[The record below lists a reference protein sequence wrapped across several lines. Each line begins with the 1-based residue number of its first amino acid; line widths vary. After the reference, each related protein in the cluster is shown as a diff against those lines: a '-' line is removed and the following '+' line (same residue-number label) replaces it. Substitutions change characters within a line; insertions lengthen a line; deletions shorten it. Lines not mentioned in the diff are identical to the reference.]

1 MKKILYSVMALA
13 IAAMT
18 FTACEDVPEP
28 YPTPNG
34 GETTNGAAALPYT
47 SANLNTGWTLVEVTA
62 GAQPWSLGQSYAQA
76 TGYQKWDG
84 ASTKSNKAV
93 EGWLVSPAISTYG
106 KENVKLSFNHTIK
119 YTNNVSNWAANHK
132 VYISTDFDGSKATW
146 TELDFTPVAS
156 PYASSD
162 WTLYSSGEI
171 QLPAQFVGK
180 EAVYIGF
187 WFKAPADA
195 STTWELQTF
204 KMEEGIAEN
213 TPEPTPTEELGTAE
227 APLTVAKAIETINK
241 YADNGTSTAEAY
253 VKGTIVS
260 VESYNSQYKSITYWI
275 SDDGTENGKMEV
287 YSGKGLNGADFTAKT
302 DLHKGAVVVV
312 KGTLKKFVNN
322 SGTVVQ
328 EFDKNNVIV
337 SITNNEGG
345 DTPQPTGNYGTAEKP
360 LTVAKALDVIAE
372 LQMKGTTPEEAY
384 VKGVVVSVESYNSQY
399 KSLTYWISD
408 DGTENGKME
417 VYSGK
422 GLNGADFTATTDLH
436 KGAVVVVKGILKK
449 FQSGESYVPE
459 FDKNSVIISITN
471 NEGGNDNPTTPDTP
485 STGEGSYAQ
494 PFSVANVIAKGTAN
508 STPNVYVKAY
518 IVGWVEGQ
526 VLSTGAK
533 FNSEGVT
540 VDTNILIADAANE
553 GDVTK
558 CVPVQ
563 LPKGA
568 IRTGLNLKENPGL
581 LGKQVI
587 LYGNL
592 EKYFGAAGIKSVS
605 YAECNG
611 NSIGTKP

>member
-28 YPTPNG
+28 YPTPSG
-34 GETTNGAAALPYT
+34 G
-47 SANLNTGWTLVEVTA
+47 
-62 GAQPWSLGQSYAQA
+62 
-76 TGYQKWDG
+76 
-84 ASTKSNKAV
+84 
-93 EGWLVSPAISTYG
+93 
-106 KENVKLSFNHTIK
+106 
-119 YTNNVSNWAANHK
+119 
-132 VYISTDFDGSKATW
+132 
-146 TELDFTPVAS
+146 
-156 PYASSD
+156 
-162 WTLYSSGEI
+162 
-171 QLPAQFVGK
+171 
-180 EAVYIGF
+180 
-187 WFKAPADA
+187 
-195 STTWELQTF
+195 
-204 KMEEGIAEN
+204 N
-213 TPEPTPTEELGTAE
+213 TPEEETIGTLE
-227 APLTVAKAIETINK
+227 EPITVAKALELING
-241 YADNGTSTAEAY
+241 YSDGGSSTSQAY
-253 VKGTIVS
+253 VKGVISQVQ
-260 VESYNSQYKSITYWI
+260 SYNSTYKSITYYI
-275 SDDGTENGKMEV
+275 SDDGSSTNQV
-287 YSGKGLNGADFTAKT
+287 QCYSGKGLNGADFSSKDDLKVGTA
-302 DLHKGAVVVV
+302 VIV
-312 KGTLKKFVNN
+312 KGKLKKFVNN
-322 SGTVVQ
+322 SGATIQ
-328 EFDKNNVIV
+328 EIDQSSTIV
-337 SITNNEGG
+337 WMGDAPETPKAEPKGDGSKENPFNAAAANAAALKLASGETSSDSYYIKGKVAEIKYNYGEGKFPKTADYLISDDGTNNNTFYVYASKYLGNTDYTSGTVLAVGNEVVVYGQLQNYNGTAETATNKSYLYSLNGKTEAEGG

>member
-28 YPTPNG
+28 YPTPSG
-34 GETTNGAAALPYT
+34 G
-47 SANLNTGWTLVEVTA
+47 
-62 GAQPWSLGQSYAQA
+62 
-76 TGYQKWDG
+76 
-84 ASTKSNKAV
+84 
-93 EGWLVSPAISTYG
+93 
-106 KENVKLSFNHTIK
+106 
-119 YTNNVSNWAANHK
+119 
-132 VYISTDFDGSKATW
+132 
-146 TELDFTPVAS
+146 
-156 PYASSD
+156 
-162 WTLYSSGEI
+162 
-171 QLPAQFVGK
+171 
-180 EAVYIGF
+180 
-187 WFKAPADA
+187 
-195 STTWELQTF
+195 
-204 KMEEGIAEN
+204 N
-213 TPEPTPTEELGTAE
+213 TPEEETIGTLE
-227 APLTVAKAIETINK
+227 EPITVAKALELING
-241 YADNGTSTAEAY
+241 YSDGGSSTSQAY
-253 VKGTIVS
+253 VKGVISQVQ
-260 VESYNSQYKSITYWI
+260 SYNSTYKSITYYI
-275 SDDGTENGKMEV
+275 SDDGSSTNQV
-287 YSGKGLNGADFTAKT
+287 QCYSGKGLNGADFSSKDDLKVGTA
-302 DLHKGAVVVV
+302 VIV
-312 KGTLKKFVNN
+312 KGKLKKFVNN
-322 SGTVVQ
+322 SGATIQ
-328 EFDKNNVIV
+328 EIDQSSTIV
-337 SITNNEGG
+337 WMGDAPETPKAEPKGDGSKENPFNAAAANAAALKLASGETSSDSYYIKGKVAEIKYNYGEGKFPKTADYLISDDGTNNNTFYVYASKYLGNTDYTSGTVLAVGNEVVVYGQLQNYNGTAETATNKSYLYSLNGQTEGG
-345 DTPQPTGNYGTAEKP
+345 DTPNPQPTGNYGTAEAP
-360 LTVAKALDVIAE
+360 LTVAQALEKISGFE
-372 LQMKGTTPEEAY
+372 MKGTSPEEAY

-449 FQSGESYVPE
+449 FASGESYVPE

-526 VLSTGAK
+526 VLSNGAK

>member
-28 YPTPNG
+28 YPTPSG
-34 GETTNGAAALPYT
+34 G
-47 SANLNTGWTLVEVTA
+47 
-62 GAQPWSLGQSYAQA
+62 
-76 TGYQKWDG
+76 
-84 ASTKSNKAV
+84 
-93 EGWLVSPAISTYG
+93 
-106 KENVKLSFNHTIK
+106 
-119 YTNNVSNWAANHK
+119 
-132 VYISTDFDGSKATW
+132 
-146 TELDFTPVAS
+146 
-156 PYASSD
+156 
-162 WTLYSSGEI
+162 
-171 QLPAQFVGK
+171 
-180 EAVYIGF
+180 
-187 WFKAPADA
+187 
-195 STTWELQTF
+195 
-204 KMEEGIAEN
+204 N
-213 TPEPTPTEELGTAE
+213 TPEEETIGTLE
-227 APLTVAKAIETINK
+227 EPITVAKALELING
-241 YADNGTSTAEAY
+241 YSDGGSSTSQAY
-253 VKGTIVS
+253 VKGVISQVQ
-260 VESYNSQYKSITYWI
+260 SYNSTYKSITYYI
-275 SDDGTENGKMEV
+275 SDDGSSTNQV
-287 YSGKGLNGADFTAKT
+287 QCYSGKGLNGADFSSKDDLKVGTA
-302 DLHKGAVVVV
+302 VIV
-312 KGTLKKFVNN
+312 KGKLKKFVNN
-322 SGTVVQ
+322 SGATIQ
-328 EFDKNNVIV
+328 EIDQSSTIV
-337 SITNNEGG
+337 WMGDAPETPKAEPKGDGSKENPFNAAAANAAALKLASGETSSDSYYIKGKVAEIKYNYGEGKFPKTADYLISDDGTNNNTFYVYASKYLGNTDYTSGTVLAVGNEVVVYGQLQNYNGTAETATNKSYLYSLNGQTEGG
-345 DTPQPTGNYGTAEKP
+345 DTPNPQPTGNYGTAEAP
-360 LTVAKALDVIAE
+360 LTVAQALEKISGFE
-372 LQMKGTTPEEAY
+372 MKGTSPEEAY

-526 VLSTGAK
+526 VLSNGAK